1 MKRYYN
7 ATTQE
12 WYNEGQSL
20 TRRVK
25 NGIFSGIPSEEQLRQ
40 WGFVEYEDPVPT
52 PKERLAQA
60 KRQKVAEIEAYDSS
74 EEVNSFL
81 VNIGNDSVMA
91 WFTPEQ
97 RADYK
102 NSIDAAELLGREVV
116 RPVINGREIELP
128 VSVAKTA
135 LAQIQ
140 LYANKCYGVT
150 EQHKAAVNAL
160 ETVEEVEA
168 YEYRTGYPEKL
179 TFDVTEMM

>member
-7 ATTQE
+7 STTKE

-20 TRRVK
+20 TKRVE
-25 NGIFSGIPSEEQLRQ
+25 NGVFTGIPSVEQLTQ
-40 WGFVEYEDPVPT
+40 WGFVEWVEPAPT
-52 PKERLAQA
+52 PAQLLERA
-60 KRQKVAEIEAYDSS
+60 KANKIAELEAYDSS

-81 VNIGNDSVMA
+81 VNIGNEAVVA

-102 NSIDAAELLGREVV
+102 NSIDAAELLGRDVV
-116 RPVINGREIELP
+116 RPVIYGREIELP

-135 LAQIQ
+135 LAKIQ

-150 EQHKAAVNAL
+150 EQHKAAIGAL
-160 ETVEEVEA
+160 QTVEEVEA
-168 YEYRTGYPEKL
+168 YDLKRFYPERL
-179 TFDVTEMM
+179 IFNV